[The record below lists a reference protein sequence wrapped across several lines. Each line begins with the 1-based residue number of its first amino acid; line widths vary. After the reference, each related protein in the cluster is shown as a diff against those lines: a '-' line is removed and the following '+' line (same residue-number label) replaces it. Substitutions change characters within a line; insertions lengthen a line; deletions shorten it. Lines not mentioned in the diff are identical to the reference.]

1 MASKHDEKP
10 SVVTPGPGTYKK
22 KNFVE
27 YAKSISV
34 GKEERG
40 NALLVK
46 EQLITPAPGSY

>member
-10 SVVTPGPGTYKK
+10 SNVTPGPGTYKK

-46 EQLITPAPGSY
+46 EQLTTPAPGSY